1 MTIKCLCRPVSA
13 ALLKLSQTHTHTH
26 THTLTHTHIEIMAGM
41 QCSCGKQYF
50 GRDFRRVIAVLTA
63 DFHATAMHSVFIVKM
78 VKNLP
83 DKNTYSVRKVDVKKW
98 E

>member
-1 MTIKCLCRPVSA
+1 MSLYDDKMSMSPCECRAS
-13 ALLKLSQTHTHTH
+13 K
-26 THTLTHTHIEIMAGM
+26 TLTNTLAHSHTHTHIEIMAGM

-50 GRDFRRVIAVLTA
+50 DRDFRRVIAVFTA
-63 DFHATAMHSVFIVKM
+63 DFHNTAMHSVFIVKM

-83 DKNTYSVRKVDVKKW
+83 EKNTYSVRKLIVKKW